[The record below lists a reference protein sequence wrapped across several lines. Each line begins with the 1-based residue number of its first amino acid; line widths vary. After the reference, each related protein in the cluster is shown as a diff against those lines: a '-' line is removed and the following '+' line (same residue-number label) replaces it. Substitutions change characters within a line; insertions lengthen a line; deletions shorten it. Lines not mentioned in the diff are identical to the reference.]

1 MRAVSV
7 CIVIVV
13 LAVNQAF
20 SSAPFPSGTVYT
32 GSTTYFAT
40 GGTGSCQYASSNFD
54 QNALEVVALSASQF
68 EAAVHCGECINI
80 TSVNGSIIATIVD
93 SSPGIGTNNL
103 SVSYYAF
110 TELGGQGYVPIPI
123 SWYSVPCP
131 TFGGLVIHTDV
142 GVQDGYYIAF
152 QPVNFKIPI
161 TLMETKVNGIYKT
174 MTFQSYNIWTLST
187 GTDLKA
193 PFNIRVTAY
202 TGEQI
207 TVTMTALTADSNQC
221 INQQFAVANPTTGS
235 TTSDLL
241 LSMYCNDTSDF
252 PVGLTT
258 DGNTPGA
265 SSGSS
270 ASTNGQIT
278 GDGGNQTESAS
289 ASLSYSMMYP
299 FLSIVAILFK

>member
-7 CIVIVV
+7 CFVIVV
-13 LAVNQAF
+13 LTVNLVF
-20 SSAPFPSGTVYT
+20 SSAPFPNGTVYT
-32 GSTTYFAT
+32 GYTTYFAT
-40 GGTGSCQYASSNFD
+40 GGGGACQYASSDFN
-54 QNALEVVALSASQF
+54 QNTLEVVALSGSQF
-68 EAAVHCGECINI
+68 EAGVHCGECINI

-93 SSPGIGTNNL
+93 SSPGIGTGNL

-110 TELGGQGYVPIPI
+110 SQLGGQGYIPI
-123 SWYSVPCP
+123 QVSWFSVPCP
-131 TFGGLVIHTDV
+131 TFGGLVIQTDP

-174 MTFQSYNIWTLST
+174 MTFQSYNLWTLST

-193 PFNIRVTAY
+193 PFNIRITAY

-207 TVTMTALTADSNQC
+207 TVTMTELVAGSSQC
-221 INQQFAVANPTTGS
+221 INQQFGVSNPTTGS

-241 LSMYCNDTSDF
+241 LSMYCNQTSDF

-289 ASLSYSMMYP
+289 SSLSYSMVYP